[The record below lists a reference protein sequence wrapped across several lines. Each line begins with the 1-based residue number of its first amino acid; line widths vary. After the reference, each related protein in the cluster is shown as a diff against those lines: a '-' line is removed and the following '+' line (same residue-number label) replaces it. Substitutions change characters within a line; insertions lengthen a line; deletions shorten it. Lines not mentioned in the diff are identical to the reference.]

1 MMALSTNIHFS
12 HSIDRGDRE
21 KGAISQSLSLLL
33 LWISLLSDSSC
44 GKQQNST
51 PPAPIDLHLSRAI
64 LQYSAPRNTTLL
76 LGSQEKLQG
85 TLKGQRRPA
94 L

>member
-51 PPAPIDLHLSRAI
+51 PPCVDLQLSRAI

-85 TLKGQRRPA
+85 TLKGRRRPA